1 MGDRVSP
8 GDEAS
13 ERVAS
18 ERKRVEAEPFA
29 KSIHEL
35 DIGAD
40 SIIVVLVG
48 TGEPESGQIHPDHA
62 EPVAQR
68 PRPTVPGVERGARA
82 MEEQERWT
90 VAFVAVVDLQ
100 SSDVEKAGSRA
111 RVPPFQVL
119 DRNVALDLGSEEK
132 RDCHRCNGED
142 AAKPGADRLC

>member
-8 GDEAS
+8 GDEAA
-13 ERVAS
+13 ERVAG
-18 ERKRVEAEPFA
+18 ERKCVEAEPFA
-29 KSIHEL
+29 KSLYEL

-40 SIIVVLVG
+40 PIIVVLVG
-48 TGEPESGQIHPDHA
+48 TSESESGQIHPDHP

-68 PRPTVPGVERGARA
+68 PPPTVPGVERGARA

-119 DRNVALDLGSEEK
+119 ERNVALDLGSEEE
-132 RDCHRCNGED
+132 RDRHRGNPED
-142 AAKPGADRLC
+142 AAGP